1 MRIIITLLCLL
12 VSFSSLSQEIT
23 YTEQIKTKKKDGF
36 FKNLYNDFFKY
47 GTFYIAGDVS
57 NSYET
62 QRKDYFIRTDPDDL
76 YAIPQVVDQTVYHP
90 NDYRIGIGFRK
101 LARFDYEVKPGNFWT
116 GNNKIEK
123 QTALSAPTSAVKGF
137 EYLVHYEKER
147 QRGEEFINERYFLR
161 HTGKYHIAKIE
172 KRTNGNVGFEYVSG
186 EVRARLPIG
195 RKFSISAGAIYRT
208 HQKAYGYNPIE
219 IWLNETNEDGST
231 ANYWYTL
238 GYEYDYT
245 DHYTSYNSD
254 GQIFYDWIWRNPEG
268 EIVAYGDRD
277 FRDRVMPDLMNRYNN
292 AIFDTLDPYAE
303 VAPIIGMDVY
313 HYKSKFWLHAYANW
327 ILPHHKYLKGDS
339 DFNYLNRNNWGKGG
353 LIQDSEPEQWSDY
366 NTGINLGWKLSK
378 SLGIFIEGEYTKF
391 WDQKIFNSSVGLNLT
406 LR

>member
-1 MRIIITLLCLL
+1 MKQLL
-12 VSFSSLSQEIT
+12 VILMLLISSNANAQ
-23 YTEQIKTKKKDGF
+23 F
-36 FKNLYNDFFKY
+36 FKDLYDDFFKY
-47 GTFYIAGDVS
+47 GTFYVAGDVN

-62 QRKDYFIRTDPDDL
+62 QRKDYFIRTDPNDL
-76 YAIPQVVDQTVYHP
+76 YAIPQVIDETVYHP
-90 NDYRIGIGFRK
+90 FDYRIGIGFRK

-116 GNNKIEK
+116 GNDEIEK

-137 EYLVHYEKER
+137 EYLIHYEKQR

-161 HTGKYHIAKIE
+161 HTGKYHIAKVE
-172 KRTNGNVGFEYVSG
+172 KRTQGNVGFEYLSG
-186 EVRARLPIG
+186 EVRARLPLG
-195 RKFSISAGAIYRT
+195 KKFSISAGAIYRT
-208 HQKAYGYNPIE
+208 HQRAYGYNPVE
-219 IWLNETNEDGST
+219 IWLNELDENGNV

-254 GQIFYDWIWRNPEG
+254 GNIFYDWIWRDSAG

-277 FRDRVMPDLMNRYNN
+277 FRDRVMPGLLNRYNDE
-292 AIFDTLDPYAE
+292 IFDSLDPYAE
-303 VAPIIGMDVY
+303 IAPIIGADLY

-327 ILPHHKYLKGDS
+327 ILPYHKYLKGDD
-339 DFNYLNRNNWGKGG
+339 DFTYLNRDNWGNGG
-353 LIQDSEPEQWSDY
+353 LIDGSEPEQWSDY
-366 NTGINLGWKLSK
+366 NAGVNLGWKLSK
-378 SLGIFIEGEYTKF
+378 SLGVFIEGEYIKF